1 MGIGHLTA
9 DILAEARKEAKAI
22 TDEAEAEK
30 KKVIKEARQKA
41 KERLAAAEKSADEF
55 VEAQRRER
63 VAWAKLEAKKME
75 GEARETV
82 ISEAMDGLYKKL
94 SGFRKDKRYP
104 GFLKERVQ
112 EAMDEIQVD
121 NHTVHVCKGD
131 KSYLKGIKATI
142 KEDLSGMG
150 GAIVVSPNGNVRV
163 DCTLS
168 SLFEEKREVLRKKL
182 YERLFG

>member
-9 DILAEARKEAKAI
+9 NILAEARKEAKAI

-30 KKVIKEARQKA
+30 KKAVKEARQKA
-41 KERLAAAEKSADEF
+41 KERLAAAEKNAEEF
-55 VEAQRRER
+55 VDSQKRER

-75 GEARETV
+75 GEARESV

-94 SGFRKDKRYP
+94 SGFRKDERYP

-112 EAMDEIQVD
+112 DAMDEIQVD
-121 NHTVHVCKGD
+121 NHIVDVCKGD
-131 KSYLKGIKATI
+131 KTHLKGVKATV
-142 KEDLSGMG
+142 KEDLLGMG
-150 GAIVVSPNGNVRV
+150 GAIVSSPNGNVRV

-168 SLFEEKREVLRKKL
+168 SLFEEKRDLLRKKL